1 MTAIANST
9 VNSYITRKAI
19 SSKTTAL
26 HYTRRL
32 NVFANFVSQKYDL
45 TLDELVKTL
54 TTHSHGPK
62 VDVYE
67 LLSEYVSYIQVQKDV
82 SPLTFK
88 ILMSCARNY
97 LETFDVEISQ
107 RKFQF
112 KVSMPRVK
120 ESKKEPLTKEDI
132 QIILNACSN
141 IKLKTYVLFLAATGC
156 RASEA
161 LSIRLCDIHLDNNP
175 PDVFIRGEFTK
186 TGVDRTVLLT
196 SELAEQLRSWIEYNH
211 RTRVIGH
218 YNKVQRKTY
227 HEKRTPKVNEENFV
241 FSTKYNVNATING
254 LYVNM
259 TLMFERTL
267 DRLGGKYAS
276 FENTQKRRRK
286 ITFHSFRRAVKGV
299 ISNLGFSEYSDYFIG
314 HKVSTYY
321 RITDKQNIELFRKCE
336 PYISYLNYGALE
348 KRSNDMQT
356 RLETMERENQLLR
369 QKDSMNSDAIA
380 SLSDRM
386 QELMNKVHKMERRK
400 NIKL

>member
-1 MTAIANST
+1 MDNST

-19 SSKTTAL
+19 SSKATAL

-62 VDVYE
+62 IDVYE
-67 LLSEYVSYIQVQKDV
+67 LFSEYVSYIQEQKDV

-161 LSIRLCDIHLDNNP
+161 LSIRLCDIHFENNP

-186 TGVDRTVLLT
+186 TGVDRTIFLT
-196 SELAEQLRSWIEYNH
+196 SEMAQQLKSWIEYNH

-218 YNKVQRKTY
+218 YNRTQRKTY

-241 FSTKYNVNATING
+241 FSTKYNVNSTING

-267 DRLGGKYAS
+267 DRLGGKYGA
-276 FENTQKRRRK
+276 FENAQKRRRK

-348 KRSNDMQT
+348 SRSNDMQT
-356 RLETMERENQLLR
+356 RLEAMEQENQILR
-369 QKDSMNSDAIA
+369 QKDSLNADAIA

-386 QELMNKVHKMERRK
+386 QELMAEVQGLKKQRS
-400 NIKL
+400 

>member
-1 MTAIANST
+1 MDNLS
-9 VNSYITRKAI
+9 VNSYITRKAR
-19 SSKTTAL
+19 SSKNTAL

-32 NVFANFVSQKYDL
+32 NAFASFVSQKYNL
-45 TLDELVKTL
+45 TLDKLIKTL

-62 VDVYE
+62 IDVYD
-67 LLSEYVSYIQVQKDV
+67 LLSDYVSYIREQRDV
-82 SPLTFK
+82 SPLTIK
-88 ILMSCARNY
+88 ILVSCARNY

-161 LSIRLCDIHLDNNP
+161 LSIRLCDIHFDNNP

-196 SELAEQLRSWIEYNH
+196 SELAQQLKSWIEYNH

-267 DRLGGKYAS
+267 DRLGGKYAA
-276 FENTQKRRRK
+276 FENAQKRRRK

-356 RLETMERENQLLR
+356 RLEIMERENQTLR

-380 SLSDRM
+380 GLSDKM
-386 QELMNKVHKMERRK
+386 QELMAKVRELE
-400 NIKL
+400 KLKH

>member
-1 MTAIANST
+1 LQTASISTMMAMDNST

-45 TLDELVKTL
+45 TLDEVVKTL
-54 TTHSHGPK
+54 TTHSRGPK
-62 VDVYE
+62 IDVYE
-67 LLSEYVSYIQVQKDV
+67 LFSEYVSYIQEQKDV

-97 LETFDVEISQ
+97 LETFDVKISQ

-112 KVSMPRVK
+112 KVSKPRVK

-161 LSIRLCDIHLDNNP
+161 LSVRLCDIHFENNP

-196 SELAEQLRSWIEYNH
+196 SELAQQLKSWIDYNH

-267 DRLGGKYAS
+267 DRLGGKYTA
-276 FENTQKRRRK
+276 FENAQKRRRK

-314 HKVSTYY
+314 HKVSTYGTVAATQSKMF
-321 RITDKQNIELFRKCE
+321 IFCLF
-336 PYISYLNYGALE
+336 I
-348 KRSNDMQT
+348 
-356 RLETMERENQLLR
+356 
-369 QKDSMNSDAIA
+369 
-380 SLSDRM
+380 
-386 QELMNKVHKMERRK
+386 
-400 NIKL
+400 